1 MQERKLA
8 DLFSVG
14 PATLRDF
21 RDLGV
26 GNVAQLARSEPGEL
40 YERLCQLRKTRI
52 DPCQLDVFTA
62 AVAQARNPNLPAEKR
77 KWWYWSKVRKRSA
90 ATR

>member
-1 MQERKLA
+1 MPERKLE

-14 PATLRDF
+14 PATLEDF
-21 RDLGV
+21 RRLKIAS
-26 GNVAQLARSEPGEL
+26 VAQLARAEPMEL
-40 YERLCQLRKTRI
+40 YERLCAVKRTRI

-77 KWWYWSKVRKRSA
+77 KWWYWSKVRKRRA
-90 ATR
+90 AK